1 MEKLFEN
8 KTTYTKDTYMEFLR
22 FHTKT
27 YNLPYMAY
35 TMFWA
40 AIFILCIYLA
50 FSSGNRLQGV
60 IITIILICFVVYR
73 VYRPKKL
80 VDNELKSEKIST
92 NNINV
97 FSFYDKNFLVENNN
111 GVFTFRYFM
120 LHRVFETDDFFY
132 LYVNKE
138 NAFLVAKKTFSLG
151 TAEDFSKF
159 IKDKCKLKYRL
170 KKG

>member
-92 NNINV
+92 NNTNV

-120 LHRVFETDDFFY
+120 LHRVFETNDFFY

>member
-92 NNINV
+92 NNTNV